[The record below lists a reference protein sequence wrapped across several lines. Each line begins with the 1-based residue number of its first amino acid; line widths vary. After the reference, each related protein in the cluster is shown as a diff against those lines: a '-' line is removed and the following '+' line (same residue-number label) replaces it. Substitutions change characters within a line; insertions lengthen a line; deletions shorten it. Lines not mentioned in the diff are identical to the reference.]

1 MPDPQ
6 TRPAYHPHNTG
17 QWLMIAMLWLIGRLP
32 PRLALAIGDAAG
44 RLLPR
49 LSRRRRGI
57 ALRNIQLCMP
67 ELGPDAREALMREN
81 LRYMGRA
88 GAETALAWFGGE
100 AVDRMPCQVH
110 GLENLAAAQRDGHPV
125 ILLSGHF
132 LCVELAAR
140 LIGPQL
146 DMAVIYKPLR
156 KKPLMD
162 RAMLRSRRRTL
173 VDALSRSDL
182 RGIVRTLKHG
192 TPVWYA
198 GDQDY
203 GVANSV
209 FVPFMGV
216 PAATITGLTRLARLS
231 KARVVPLFFHAN
243 ARGDGYEVTLEPPL
257 EGFPTGSDTL
267 DAQWMNAVIE
277 RGIRAHPAQ
286 YLWVHRRF
294 KHPPPGE
301 RPAYRNS
308 LQKHYNRVEGAPW

>member
-1 MPDPQ
+1 ML
-6 TRPAYHPHNTG
+6 G
-17 QWLMIAMLWLIGRLP
+17 LLWLIGKLP
-32 PRLALAIGDAAG
+32 PKTAFSLGEGAG
-44 RLLPR
+44 RLLSR
-49 LSRRRRGI
+49 LSRRRRRI
-57 ALRNIQLCMP
+57 ALRNLELCFP
-67 ELGPDAREALMREN
+67 EWGQAQREALVREN
-81 LRYMGRA
+81 LRYMGR
-88 GAETALAWFGGE
+88 GIAETALAWFGGPS
-100 AVDRMPCQVH
+100 VDRIPCKVRGMEHLQ
-110 GLENLAAAQRDGHPV
+110 AAQADGSPV

-146 DMAVIYKPLR
+146 AMAVIYKPLR

-162 RAMLRSRRRTL
+162 RQMLRSRSRTL
-173 VDALSRSDL
+173 AGAIPRNDL
-182 RGIVRTLKHG
+182 RGIIRTLKQG

-203 GVANSV
+203 GTKNSL

-216 PAATITGLTRLARLS
+216 PAATITGLTRLS
-231 KARVVPLFFHAN
+231 KLGRARVVPLFFNVN
-243 ARGDGYEVTLEPPL
+243 AAGDGYEVSLGRAL
-257 EGFPTGSDTL
+257 EGFPTGSETL

-277 RGIRAHPAQ
+277 HGIRAHPEQ

-308 LQKHYNRVEGAPW
+308 LQKPYNRVEGAPW

>member
-1 MPDPQ
+1 MSDP
-6 TRPAYHPHNTG
+6 TSRPAYHPHNAG
-17 QWLMIAMLWLIGRLP
+17 QWLMLALLWLIGRLP
-32 PRLALAIGDAAG
+32 PRAAFTTG
-44 RLLPR
+44 EWVGHLLR
-49 LSRRRRGI
+49 FSRRRRRI
-57 ALRNIQLCMP
+57 ALRNVELCFP
-67 ELGPDAREALMREN
+67 ELEPAQREQLIQEN

-88 GAETALAWFGGE
+88 IAETALAWFGGKW
-100 AVDRMPCQVH
+100 VDQIPCEVKGVH
-110 GLENLAAAQRDGHPV
+110 HLHAAQSDGSPV

-146 DMAVIYKPLR
+146 EMAVIYKPLR

-162 RAMLRSRRRTL
+162 RAMLRSRSRTL
-173 VDALSRSDL
+173 ADAIPRNDL
-182 RGIVRTLKHG
+182 RGIIRTLKNG

-203 GVANSV
+203 GVKNSV

-216 PAATITGLTRLARLS
+216 PAATITGLTRLSKLG
-231 KARVVPLFFHAN
+231 KARVVPLYFN
-243 ARGDGYEVTLEPPL
+243 VNESGDGYEVTLGKAL
-257 EGFPTGSDTL
+257 DGFPTGSDTL

-277 RGIRAHPAQ
+277 RGIRAHPEQ

-308 LQKHYNRVEGAPW
+308 LQKPYNRVKGAPW